1 MWLALRNWN
10 LIIQASIIFS
20 SCNQNKVILK
30 PVSYSQ
36 FELFVNETN
45 YVTDAEKY
53 GWSIVQTDVYNFK
66 EVTNSTWR
74 KPDGELMIL

>member
-30 PVSYSQ
+30 PVSHSQ

-45 YVTDAEKY
+45 YVRMPKNMAGLLYKQMFT
-53 GWSIVQTDVYNFK
+53 
-66 EVTNSTWR
+66 
-74 KPDGELMIL
+74 ILKK